1 LSSRRILVL
10 GLDSYEPRLGTHLM
24 RQGLLPAL
32 QALAARSARF
42 LLDHGDAVE
51 TGLAWEHF
59 ATGLSPGAAGKW
71 NSVSFDPATYE
82 AWHMDTALPPFP
94 ARLAARTVVFDVPY
108 FHLSQAETVRGV
120 VAWGA
125 YDPGVA
131 SFSRPAGLLAEMRQR
146 FGDQA
151 DRAILNAAPWPSP
164 DHTRHLASKA
174 VAFVDARSRVGRWL
188 LGERLAGWDLGMMV
202 VSELHAA
209 SEAFW
214 YGVDRKHPLHGRA
227 DSTEAAGRGLVET
240 YRAVDRLVG
249 GFVAAFPDVTVIS
262 VSMNGTGPNSSDTAS
277 MVLLAELLYRHA
289 MGAPLLRMDTRI
301 DGPATMPM
309 LRPDQGWGK
318 EMRALVPAQA
328 GAHRMVH
335 DPDRHPLDWMPAAR
349 YAPFWPRMPAFAL
362 PSFYEGRV
370 RINLAGREAQ
380 GIVPAERYG
389 AVCDEIEAL
398 VRACTDSITGQPV
411 VKRVVRSA
419 RSDPRKVD
427 ATEADLTIIW
437 DGGVLG
443 LDHPRHGRMGPIPYR
458 RPGGHTGPHGMA
470 WLAGEGLPA
479 GDFGVRSSFDVA
491 PTIVELLGE
500 ALVPGM
506 SGESLLRALPA

>member
-1 LSSRRILVL
+1 LSRRILAI
-10 GLDSYEPRLGTHLM
+10 GLDSYEPRLGAHLM

-32 QALAARSARF
+32 QGLSARSARF

-59 ATGLSPGAAGKW
+59 ATGLSPDRAGKW
-71 NSVSFDPATYE
+71 NSVRFDPATYE
-82 AWHMDTALPPFP
+82 AWQADTALPPFA
-94 ARLAARTVVFDVPY
+94 ARLAARTVVFDAPY
-108 FHLSQAETVRGV
+108 FHLSLAENVRGV

-131 SFSRPAGLLAEMRQR
+131 SFSRPGDLLAEMQQR
-146 FGDQA
+146 FGSQA
-151 DRAILNAAPWPSP
+151 ERAILNAAPWPSLE
-164 DHTRHLASKA
+164 HTRLLAQKTVS
-174 VAFVDARSRVGRWL
+174 FVDARSRVGRWL
-188 LGERLAGWDLGMMV
+188 FSERLVDWDLGLIV

-214 YGVDRKHPLHGRA
+214 YGVDRKHPLHGKA
-227 DSTEAAGRGLVET
+227 ATTKAAGHGLVET

-249 GFVAAFPDVTVIS
+249 DFVAAFPDVTIVA

-289 MGAPLLRMDTRI
+289 MGAPLLRMDTRA
-301 DGPATMPM
+301 DGLATMPM
-309 LRPDQGWGK
+309 LNADQGWGK
-318 EMRALVPAQA
+318 QMRVLVPAQPRTR
-328 GAHRMVH
+328 GTPQH
-335 DPDRHPLDWMPAAR
+335 PDRHPLDWMPAAR

-362 PSFYEGRV
+362 PSYYEGRV

-380 GIVPAERYG
+380 GIVPPERYA
-389 AVCDEIEAL
+389 AVCGEIEAL
-398 VRACTDSITGQPV
+398 MRACTDSLTGKPV
-411 VKRVVRSA
+411 VKRVVRTA
-419 RSDPRKVD
+419 RPDPRQVD

-443 LDHPRHGRMGPIPYR
+443 LDHPRHGRIGPIPYR
-458 RPGGHTGPHGMA
+458 RPGGHTGPYGTA
-470 WLAGEGLPA
+470 WLAGEGLPP

-500 ALVPGM
+500 APIPGM